1 MQLYLKNIGKLKEA
15 DIALKGI
22 TVIAGQNDTG
32 KSTVGKVLFSVF
44 NSYKDIELKISD
56 ERGRNVNNLLDNVI
70 NSSSDFEDILISKYK
85 FNEKEISSK
94 LLENSEK
101 YVNNDILK
109 ADLYEMLKQYESE
122 PFYNDTFIE
131 NIDSAIGKIR
141 EYLTIPDERIIE
153 RILIKNLYSEF
164 GEQICNVHF
173 KQQSEIRLTI
183 KSKSIKIVMS
193 NNTIEKANERF
204 SLNTEV
210 IYIDDPFILDE
221 KRRGFIR
228 NSYSYEHRQHLRN
241 KLFYN
246 LYDNNI
252 LDEIRTSDKLKEI
265 FKHLNEVCDGD
276 IEVNRTEVS
285 YKKAGF
291 KNGLEMNNIST
302 GLKTFI
308 IIKMLL
314 ENGSIKDSGTIVLDE
329 PEVHLHPEWQLVF
342 AEIIVLLQKE
352 FDMHILLNTHSPYFL
367 NAIEVYS
374 KKYGIA
380 DKCKYYLSEN
390 DPKKPVSTIVDVTD
404 ETEKIY
410 SKLYRPLQVLENE
423 EYDL

>member
-44 NSYKDIELKISD
+44 NSYKNIERKILD
-56 ERGRNVNNLLDNVI
+56 ERAENINNLLDNCVDTGNI
-70 NSSSDFEDILISKYK
+70 SFILAKHK
-85 FNEKEISSK
+85 FDTLEITSK

-101 YVNNDILK
+101 YTNDDILK
-109 ADLYEMLKQYESE
+109 ADLYEMLNQYESE

-131 NIDSAIGKIR
+131 NIDGTILKIR

-153 RILIKNLYSEF
+153 HILSKNLYSEF

-173 KQQSEIRLTI
+173 KQKSEIRLTI

-193 NNTIEKANERF
+193 NNTIEQASERF

-221 KRRGFIR
+221 KRRSFIR

-246 LYDNNI
+246 LSDNNI
-252 LDEIRTSDKLKEI
+252 LDEIRTSDKLKEV
-265 FKHLNEVCDGD
+265 FKNLYEVCDGD
-276 IEVNRTEVS
+276 IERNRLGMS